1 MRRLNKIFMKQ
12 KTGFSSVVIV
22 AGGSGTRMG
31 RPKQMLP
38 LGGKPVLVRTV
49 EAFKNAPSVRQ
60 IVVVTP
66 AENRAVLNAY
76 FSDLIYAD
84 AGSTRLESV
93 KNGFA
98 LTDPSAQTVAVHDG
112 ARPLVNPQHI
122 EACLVE
128 AAAHGAAVLAVP
140 VKDTIKICKD
150 GAVEKTLDRSL
161 LRAAQTPQCYRR
173 EVLAEALAKFGAEKD
188 ATDESQLVEKTG
200 VKVRVVMSDYKN
212 NKITTPE
219 DLTFAEALV
228 SENVQYRTGFGFDL
242 HRLEAGRKLYLGGT
256 EIPHTKGFLGHSD
269 GDLVLHALCDA
280 VLGALCA
287 GEIGI
292 LFPPTDESIK
302 GISSV
307 TIAKKVLEIVR
318 AHKAEIV
325 HIDATVITQEP
336 KIKPHYDAVRKS
348 LSAVFE
354 MPVENISF
362 KSKSHEHVGEI
373 GRGEAAMCHAVA
385 TVKITQ

>member
-1 MRRLNKIFMKQ
+1 MSKQ
-12 KTGFSSVVIV
+12 TGFSSAVIV
-22 AGGSGTRMG
+22 AGGSGSRMG

-49 EAFKNAPSVRQ
+49 EAFLQTPEIKE

-66 AENRAVLNAY
+66 SENRAELQKRFPGIV
-76 FSDLIYAD
+76 FAD
-84 AGSTRLESV
+84 PGKTRLLSV
-93 KNGFA
+93 KNGF
-98 LTDPSAQTVAVHDG
+98 LKTSAASQLVAVHDG
-112 ARPLVNPQHI
+112 ARPLVEPAHI
-122 EACLVE
+122 SACLQ
-128 AAAHGAAVLAVP
+128 AARQYGAAVLAVP
-140 VKDTIKICKD
+140 VKDTVKVCE
-150 GAVEKTLDRSL
+150 GSFVQNTLDRAVL
-161 LRAAQTPQCYRR
+161 WAAQTPQCYRR
-173 EVLAEALAKFGAEKD
+173 PVLAEALEKFGQEEG
-188 ATDESQLVEKTG
+188 ATDESQLVEKLG
-200 VKVRVVMSDYKN
+200 IKVRVVPSSYKN

-219 DLTFAEALV
+219 DLIFAEALL
-228 SENVQYRTGFGFDL
+228 ENSVIYRTGFGFDL
-242 HRLEAGRKLYLGGT
+242 HRLEPGRKLFIGGA

-307 TIAKKVLEIVR
+307 KIVKKVLEIVR
-318 AHKAEIV
+318 SHHAQIE
-325 HIDATVITQEP
+325 HIDATIITQEP
-336 KIKPHYDAVRKS
+336 KIKPHYETVRKS
-348 LSAVFE
+348 LAEVFE
-354 MPVENISF
+354 MPLENVSF

-385 TVKITQ
+385 TLKIQK

>member
-1 MRRLNKIFMKQ
+1 MKEM
-12 KTGFSSVVIV
+12 TGFSSVVIV

-31 RPKQMLP
+31 RPKQLLP
-38 LGGKPVLVRTV
+38 LGGKPVLVHTV
-49 EAFKNAPSVRQ
+49 EAFKKVPSVRQ

-66 AENRAVLNAY
+66 VENHPVLNGY
-76 FSDLIYAD
+76 FSDLVYAEP
-84 AGSTRLESV
+84 GSTRLESV

-98 LTDPSAQTVAVHDG
+98 LTDRSAHTVAVHDG
-112 ARPLVNPQHI
+112 ARPLVDPRRI
-122 EACLVE
+122 EACLAE
-128 AAAHGAAVLAVP
+128 AARFGAAVLAVP
-140 VKDTIKICKD
+140 VKDTVKVCKD
-150 GAVEKTLDRSL
+150 GVVMQTLDRSVL
-161 LRAAQTPQCYRR
+161 WAAQTPQCYRR
-173 EVLAEALAKFGAEKD
+173 EVLAEALNKFGAEKD

-200 VKVRVVMSDYKN
+200 VQVRVVPSDYKN

-219 DLTFAEALV
+219 DLIFAEALV
-228 SENVQYRTGFGFDL
+228 SENIQYRTGFGFDL
-242 HRLEAGRKLYLGGT
+242 HRLEPGRKLYLGGT

-292 LFPPTDESIK
+292 LFPPTDDSIK

-318 AHKAEIV
+318 AHNAEIV
-325 HIDATVITQEP
+325 HIDATIITQEP
-336 KIKPHYDAVRKS
+336 KIKPHYEAVRKS
-348 LSAVFE
+348 LAAVFE
-354 MPVENISF
+354 IPVQNVSF

-385 TVKITQ
+385 TVKITK

>member
-1 MRRLNKIFMKQ
+1 MSEQ
-12 KTGFSSVVIV
+12 TGFSSAVIV
-22 AGGSGTRMG
+22 AGGSGSRMG

-49 EAFKNAPSVRQ
+49 EAFLQTPEIKE

-66 AENRAVLNAY
+66 TENRAELQKRFPGIV
-76 FSDLIYAD
+76 FAD
-84 AGSTRLESV
+84 PGKTRLLSV
-93 KNGFA
+93 KNGF
-98 LTDPSAQTVAVHDG
+98 LKTSAASQLVAVHDG
-112 ARPLVNPQHI
+112 ARPLVEPAHI
-122 EACLVE
+122 SACLQ
-128 AAAHGAAVLAVP
+128 AARQYGAAVLAVP
-140 VKDTIKICKD
+140 VKDTVKVCE
-150 GAVEKTLDRSL
+150 GGFVQSTLDRAVL
-161 LRAAQTPQCYRR
+161 WAAQTPQCYRR
-173 EVLAEALAKFGAEKD
+173 PVLAEALEKFGQEEG
-188 ATDESQLVEKTG
+188 ATDESQLVEKLG
-200 VKVRVVMSDYKN
+200 IKVRVVPSSYKN

-219 DLTFAEALV
+219 DLIFAEALL
-228 SENVQYRTGFGFDL
+228 ENSVIYRTGFGFDL
-242 HRLEAGRKLYLGGT
+242 HRLEPGRKLFIGGA

-307 TIAKKVLEIVR
+307 KIVKKVLEIVR
-318 AHKAEIV
+318 SHHAQIE
-325 HIDATVITQEP
+325 HIDATIITQEP
-336 KIKPHYDAVRKS
+336 KIKPHYETVRKS
-348 LSAVFE
+348 LAEVFE
-354 MPVENISF
+354 MPLENVSF

-385 TVKITQ
+385 TLKIQK

>member
-1 MRRLNKIFMKQ
+1 MSEQ
-12 KTGFSSVVIV
+12 TGFSSAVIV
-22 AGGSGTRMG
+22 AGGSGSRMG

-49 EAFKNAPSVRQ
+49 EAFLQTPEVKE

-66 AENRAVLNAY
+66 SENRAELQKRFPGIV
-76 FSDLIYAD
+76 FAD
-84 AGSTRLESV
+84 PGKTRLLSV
-93 KNGFA
+93 RNGF
-98 LTDPSAQTVAVHDG
+98 LKTSAASQLVAVHDG
-112 ARPLVNPQHI
+112 ARPLVEPAHI
-122 EACLVE
+122 SACLQ
-128 AAAHGAAVLAVP
+128 AARQYGAAVLAVP
-140 VKDTIKICKD
+140 VKDTVKVCE
-150 GAVEKTLDRSL
+150 GGFVQNTLDRAVL
-161 LRAAQTPQCYRR
+161 WAAQTPQCYRR
-173 EVLAEALAKFGAEKD
+173 PVLAEALEKFGQEEG
-188 ATDESQLVEKTG
+188 ATDESQLVEKLG
-200 VKVRVVMSDYKN
+200 IKVRVVPSSYKN

-219 DLTFAEALV
+219 DLIFAEALL
-228 SENVQYRTGFGFDL
+228 ENSVIYRTGFGFDL
-242 HRLEAGRKLYLGGT
+242 HRLEPGRKLFIGGA

-307 TIAKKVLEIVR
+307 KIVKKVLEIVR
-318 AHKAEIV
+318 SHHAQIE
-325 HIDATVITQEP
+325 HIDATIITQEP
-336 KIKPHYDAVRKS
+336 KIKPHYETVRKS
-348 LSAVFE
+348 LAEVFE
-354 MPVENISF
+354 MPLENVSF

-385 TVKITQ
+385 TLKIQK

>member
-1 MRRLNKIFMKQ
+1 MSKQ
-12 KTGFSSVVIV
+12 TGFSSAVIV
-22 AGGSGTRMG
+22 AGGSGSRMG

-49 EAFKNAPSVRQ
+49 EAFLQTPEIKE

-66 AENRAVLNAY
+66 PENRAELQKRFPGIV
-76 FSDLIYAD
+76 FAD
-84 AGSTRLESV
+84 PGKTRLLSV
-93 KNGFA
+93 KNGF
-98 LTDPSAQTVAVHDG
+98 LKTSAASQLVAVHDG
-112 ARPLVNPQHI
+112 ARPLVEPAHI
-122 EACLVE
+122 SACLQ
-128 AAAHGAAVLAVP
+128 AARQYGAAVLAVP
-140 VKDTIKICKD
+140 VKDTVKVCE
-150 GAVEKTLDRSL
+150 GGFVQNTLDRAVL
-161 LRAAQTPQCYRR
+161 WAAQTPQCYRR
-173 EVLAEALAKFGAEKD
+173 PVLAEALEKFGQEEG
-188 ATDESQLVEKTG
+188 ATDESQLVEKLG
-200 VKVRVVMSDYKN
+200 IKVRVVPSSYKN

-219 DLTFAEALV
+219 DLIFAEALL
-228 SENVQYRTGFGFDL
+228 ENSVIYRTGFGFDL
-242 HRLEAGRKLYLGGT
+242 HRLEPGRKLFIGGA

-307 TIAKKVLEIVR
+307 KIVKKVLEIVR
-318 AHKAEIV
+318 SHHAQIE
-325 HIDATVITQEP
+325 HIDATIITQEP
-336 KIKPHYDAVRKS
+336 KIKPHYETVRKS
-348 LSAVFE
+348 LAEVFE
-354 MPVENISF
+354 MPLENVSF

-385 TVKITQ
+385 TLKIQK

>member
-1 MRRLNKIFMKQ
+1 MSEQ
-12 KTGFSSVVIV
+12 TGFSSAVIV
-22 AGGSGTRMG
+22 AGGSGSRMG

-49 EAFKNAPSVRQ
+49 EAFLQTPEIKE

-66 AENRAVLNAY
+66 PENRAELQKRFPGIV
-76 FSDLIYAD
+76 FAD
-84 AGSTRLESV
+84 PGKTRLLSV
-93 KNGFA
+93 KNGF
-98 LTDPSAQTVAVHDG
+98 LKTSAASQLVAVHDG
-112 ARPLVNPQHI
+112 ARPLVEPAHI
-122 EACLVE
+122 SACLQ
-128 AAAHGAAVLAVP
+128 AARQYGAAVLAVP
-140 VKDTIKICKD
+140 VKDTVKVCE
-150 GAVEKTLDRSL
+150 GGFVQNTLDRAVL
-161 LRAAQTPQCYRR
+161 WAAQTPQCYRR
-173 EVLAEALAKFGAEKD
+173 PVLAEALEKFGQEEG
-188 ATDESQLVEKTG
+188 ATDESQLVEKLG
-200 VKVRVVMSDYKN
+200 IKVRVVPSSYKN

-219 DLTFAEALV
+219 DLIFAEALL
-228 SENVQYRTGFGFDL
+228 ENSVIYRTGFGFDL
-242 HRLEAGRKLYLGGT
+242 HRLEPGRKLFIGGA

-307 TIAKKVLEIVR
+307 KIVKKVLEIVR
-318 AHKAEIV
+318 ARHAQIE
-325 HIDATVITQEP
+325 HIDATIITQEP
-336 KIKPHYDAVRKS
+336 KIKPHYETVRKS
-348 LSAVFE
+348 LAEVFE
-354 MPVENISF
+354 MPLENVSF

-385 TVKITQ
+385 TLKIQK

>member
-1 MRRLNKIFMKQ
+1 MSEQ
-12 KTGFSSVVIV
+12 TGFSSAVIV
-22 AGGSGTRMG
+22 AGGSGSRMG

-49 EAFKNAPSVRQ
+49 EAFLQTPEIKE

-66 AENRAVLNAY
+66 PENRAELQKRFPGIV
-76 FSDLIYAD
+76 FAD
-84 AGSTRLESV
+84 PGKTRLLSV
-93 KNGFA
+93 KNGF
-98 LTDPSAQTVAVHDG
+98 LKTSAASQLVAVHDG
-112 ARPLVNPQHI
+112 ARPLVESAHI
-122 EACLVE
+122 SACLQ
-128 AAAHGAAVLAVP
+128 AARQYGAAVLAVP
-140 VKDTIKICKD
+140 VKDTVKVCE
-150 GAVEKTLDRSL
+150 GGFVQNTLDRAVL
-161 LRAAQTPQCYRR
+161 WAAQTPQCYRR
-173 EVLAEALAKFGAEKD
+173 PVLAEALEKFGQEEG
-188 ATDESQLVEKTG
+188 ATDESQLVEKLG
-200 VKVRVVMSDYKN
+200 IKVRVVPSSYKN

-219 DLTFAEALV
+219 DLIFAEALL
-228 SENVQYRTGFGFDL
+228 ENSVIYRTGFGFDL
-242 HRLEAGRKLYLGGT
+242 HRLEPGRKLFIGGA

-307 TIAKKVLEIVR
+307 KIVKKVLEIVR
-318 AHKAEIV
+318 SHQAQIE
-325 HIDATVITQEP
+325 HIDATIITQEP
-336 KIKPHYDAVRKS
+336 KIKPHYETVRKS
-348 LSAVFE
+348 LAEVFE
-354 MPVENISF
+354 MPLENVSF

-385 TVKITQ
+385 TLKIQK